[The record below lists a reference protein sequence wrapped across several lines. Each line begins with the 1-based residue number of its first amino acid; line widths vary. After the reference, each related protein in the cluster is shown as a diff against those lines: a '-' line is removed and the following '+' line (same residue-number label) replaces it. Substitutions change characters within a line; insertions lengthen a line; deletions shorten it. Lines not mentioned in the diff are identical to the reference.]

1 MENVDIRTL
10 LSNNSLQI
18 SGVAFDSR
26 NRAALTVAQGPLLF
40 FDLFASNLTGIPQGS
55 DVGTYMVTISASN
68 GMGRAMVTF
77 PVSVSGTRGSSGQ
90 HSSNATPAIIG
101 GVVGGIGGCTILC
114 GLGGAF
120 AYLYRRSS
128 GSVQK
133 GIELGETSPRR
144 KIRRLK
150 GQGEL
155 LKGRF
160 LEIGLTDEDRK
171 DIYLQTGKSM
181 PSTRMS
187 GVLGEGAHGKVVII
201 ADLEDKPLSE
211 DLPPREEAPYY
222 RAAKRVEGK
231 GIEPSRKEGHFWAKV
246 QDDNVVRLI
255 ASIEQNDLLYHVM
268 ELYAYDG
275 SEGLSLIAS
284 VQNPASK
291 ELLLTGALFD
301 VLKGLKAIHKVGSHA
316 DLKADNMGVRKGG
329 TFIIGDFGR
338 SVEAR
343 YLKREDIGSWTGY
356 SYRRLYSHFN
366 EGSCDGHQDDAFAA
380 ALAITMGWTGQV
392 PTTAFGVPTTRLAYY
407 QAGRGFIQKQINSLP
422 ALEFLRSPKEG
433 TLFSV
438 IRGLL
443 LGQLVV
449 DEALKAPCFTQ
460 FDENQR
466 RSVWEKVVQAALTQ
480 PEPEALIERVAPPTP
495 TSQEVVLYLNEE
507 PSSDLYQNDP
517 PKLNVTRPVE
527 TRPMQDDYQTND

>member
-1 MENVDIRTL
+1 M
-10 LSNNSLQI
+10 
-18 SGVAFDSR
+18 AFDQN
-26 NRAALTVAQGPLLF
+26 NRASVATHNGSPGPLLF
-40 FDLFASNLTGIPQGS
+40 FDLFASNLTGVPQAS

-77 PVSVSGTRGSSGQ
+77 PVSVSGPRGSSGR

-101 GVVGGIGGCTILC
+101 GVVGGLGGCTILC

-120 AYLYRRSS
+120 AYFRHKRHLTQSS
-128 GSVQK
+128 EK
-133 GIELGETSPRR
+133 LKETSPHREL
-144 KIRRLK
+144 RRL
-150 GQGEL
+150 QARGEL
-155 LKGRF
+155 LDGRF

-181 PSTRMS
+181 PSTRTS

-246 QDDNVVRLI
+246 QGDNVVRLI

-301 VLKGLKAIHKVGSHA
+301 ILKGLKAIHKVGSHA

-338 SVEAR
+338 SVEGR
-343 YLKREDIGSWTGY
+343 DLKREDIGSWTGY

-407 QAGRGFIQKQINSLP
+407 QAGRDFIQKQINSLP

-438 IRGLL
+438 IQGLL